1 MSSDTDLTIDT
12 FQSLFEILSPLPLS
26 KVVKLFL
33 PFVMHEYRIENA
45 LRENM
50 KYLSLH
56 AKRGTNPHQSP
67 FMFLGC
73 WKIPSLARL
82 VDEQT
87 SEFRNLRLK
96 YPNWYRFSFLLSP
109 SPSLKQQQQQ
119 QQQQQTGG
127 KLISSTK

>member
-73 WKIPSLARL
+73 WKTPSLARL

-119 QQQQQTGG
+119 QQQTGG

>member
-67 FMFLGC
+67 FMFFGMLENTVL
-73 WKIPSLARL
+73 WRVLWMNRRL
-82 VDEQT
+82 N
-87 SEFRNLRLK
+87 FA
-96 YPNWYRFSFLLSP
+96 Y
-109 SPSLKQQQQQ
+109 
-119 QQQQQTGG
+119 
-127 KLISSTK
+127 

>member
-33 PFVMHEYRIENA
+33 PFVMREYRIENA

-119 QQQQQTGG
+119 QQTGG

>member
-1 MSSDTDLTIDT
+1 MSSDRELTTDT
-12 FQSLFEILSPLPLS
+12 FQSLLEILSPLPLS

-33 PFVMHEYRIENA
+33 PFVENSTHIENA
-45 LRENM
+45 LRENVRHF
-50 KYLSLH
+50 SLH
-56 AKRGTNPHQSP
+56 AERGTNPHQSP

-119 QQQQQTGG
+119 QQQQTGG